1 MHWLHFYQSRCFL
14 QKIIN
19 TSMLRIQN
27 KHLKKCITGEQLI
40 QRKLRIWVKL
50 AITLYSNVHFQWIIK
65 HFHKILR
72 STTLSASIDELVS
85 TVDNSSIQR
94 ALSFLNKLCAWDALF
109 KSSWCAFIA
118 CWYQIKLYETSL
130 WIKSAISA

>member
-1 MHWLHFYQSRCFL
+1 MMHWLHFYQSRCFL

-50 AITLYSNVHFQWIIK
+50 ANTLYSNVHFQWTIK

-72 STTLSASIDELVS
+72 STTLSDIY
-85 TVDNSSIQR
+85 N
-94 ALSFLNKLCAWDALF
+94 N
-109 KSSWCAFIA
+109 
-118 CWYQIKLYETSL
+118 
-130 WIKSAISA
+130 IKSGRSDWKQISVIVFVHYLSNINLFYFIFHFSFITLFTLEFWLLYT

>member
-1 MHWLHFYQSRCFL
+1 MMHWLHFYKSRCFL

-72 STTLSASIDELVS
+72 STTLSDIY
-85 TVDNSSIQR
+85 N
-94 ALSFLNKLCAWDALF
+94 N
-109 KSSWCAFIA
+109 
-118 CWYQIKLYETSL
+118 
-130 WIKSAISA
+130 IKSCRSDWKQISVTVFVHYLSNINLFYFIFHFSFITLFTLEYLLLYT

>member
-1 MHWLHFYQSRCFL
+1 MMHWLHFYKSRCFL

-19 TSMLRIQN
+19 TNMLRIQN

-72 STTLSASIDELVS
+72 STTLSDIY
-85 TVDNSSIQR
+85 N
-94 ALSFLNKLCAWDALF
+94 N
-109 KSSWCAFIA
+109 
-118 CWYQIKLYETSL
+118 
-130 WIKSAISA
+130 IKSCRSDWKQISVIVFVHYLSNINLFYFIFHFSFITLFTLEYWLLYT

>member
-1 MHWLHFYQSRCFL
+1 MMHWLHFYQSRCCL

-72 STTLSASIDELVS
+72 STTLSDIY
-85 TVDNSSIQR
+85 N
-94 ALSFLNKLCAWDALF
+94 N
-109 KSSWCAFIA
+109 
-118 CWYQIKLYETSL
+118 
-130 WIKSAISA
+130 IKSCRSDWKQISVIVFVDYLSNINLFYFIFHFSFITLFTLEYWLLYT

>member
-1 MHWLHFYQSRCFL
+1 MMHWLHFYQSRCFL

-72 STTLSASIDELVS
+72 STTLSDIY
-85 TVDNSSIQR
+85 N
-94 ALSFLNKLCAWDALF
+94 N
-109 KSSWCAFIA
+109 
-118 CWYQIKLYETSL
+118 
-130 WIKSAISA
+130 IKSCRSDWKQISVIVFVHYLSNINLFYFIFHFSFITLFTLEDWLLYT

>member
-72 STTLSASIDELVS
+72 STTLSDIYNNIYIYNVKSCRSDWKQISVIVFVHYLSNINLFYFIFHFSFITLLTLEY
-85 TVDNSSIQR
+85 IQ
-94 ALSFLNKLCAWDALF
+94 C
-109 KSSWCAFIA
+109 
-118 CWYQIKLYETSL
+118 
-130 WIKSAISA
+130 

>member
-1 MHWLHFYQSRCFL
+1 MMHWLHFYQFRCFL

-72 STTLSASIDELVS
+72 STTLSDIY
-85 TVDNSSIQR
+85 N
-94 ALSFLNKLCAWDALF
+94 N
-109 KSSWCAFIA
+109 
-118 CWYQIKLYETSL
+118 
-130 WIKSAISA
+130 IKSCRSDWKQISVIVFVHYLSNINLFYFIFHFSFITLFTLEYWLLYT

>member
-1 MHWLHFYQSRCFL
+1 MMHWLHFYQSRCFL

-72 STTLSASIDELVS
+72 STTLSDIY
-85 TVDNSSIQR
+85 N
-94 ALSFLNKLCAWDALF
+94 N
-109 KSSWCAFIA
+109 
-118 CWYQIKLYETSL
+118 
-130 WIKSAISA
+130 IKSCRSDWKQISVIVFVHYLSNINLFYFIFHFSFITLFTLEYLLLYT

>member
-1 MHWLHFYQSRCFL
+1 MMHWLHFYQSRCFL

-19 TSMLRIQN
+19 TIMLRIQN

-72 STTLSASIDELVS
+72 STTLSDIY
-85 TVDNSSIQR
+85 N
-94 ALSFLNKLCAWDALF
+94 N
-109 KSSWCAFIA
+109 
-118 CWYQIKLYETSL
+118 
-130 WIKSAISA
+130 IKSCRSDWKQISVIVFVHYLSNINLFYFIFHFSFITLFTLEYWLLYT

>member
-1 MHWLHFYQSRCFL
+1 MMHWLHFYQSRCFL

-19 TSMLRIQN
+19 TIMLRIQN

-72 STTLSASIDELVS
+72 SATLSDIY
-85 TVDNSSIQR
+85 N
-94 ALSFLNKLCAWDALF
+94 N
-109 KSSWCAFIA
+109 
-118 CWYQIKLYETSL
+118 
-130 WIKSAISA
+130 IKSCRSDWKQISVIVFVHYLSNINLFYSIFHFSFITLFTLEYWLLYT

>member
-1 MHWLHFYQSRCFL
+1 MMHWLHFYQSRCFL

-27 KHLKKCITGEQLI
+27 KHLKKCITGEHII

-50 AITLYSNVHFQWIIK
+50 AITLYSNVHFQWIIE

-72 STTLSASIDELVS
+72 STTLSDIY
-85 TVDNSSIQR
+85 N
-94 ALSFLNKLCAWDALF
+94 N
-109 KSSWCAFIA
+109 
-118 CWYQIKLYETSL
+118 
-130 WIKSAISA
+130 IKSCRSDWKQISVIVFVHYLSNINLFYFIFHFSFITLFTLEYWLLYT

>member
-1 MHWLHFYQSRCFL
+1 MMHLLHFYQSRCFL

-27 KHLKKCITGEQLI
+27 KHLKKCMTGEHLI

-72 STTLSASIDELVS
+72 STTLSDIY
-85 TVDNSSIQR
+85 N
-94 ALSFLNKLCAWDALF
+94 N
-109 KSSWCAFIA
+109 
-118 CWYQIKLYETSL
+118 
-130 WIKSAISA
+130 IKSCRSDWKQISVIVFVRYLSNINLFYFIFHFSFITLFTLEYWLLYT

>member
-1 MHWLHFYQSRCFL
+1 MMHWLHFYKSRCFL

-72 STTLSASIDELVS
+72 STTLSDIY
-85 TVDNSSIQR
+85 N
-94 ALSFLNKLCAWDALF
+94 N
-109 KSSWCAFIA
+109 
-118 CWYQIKLYETSL
+118 
-130 WIKSAISA
+130 IKSCRSDWKQISVIVFVHYLSNINLFYFIFHFSFITLFTLEYWLLYT

>member
-50 AITLYSNVHFQWIIK
+50 AITLYGNVHFQWIIK

-72 STTLSASIDELVS
+72 STTLSDIY
-85 TVDNSSIQR
+85 N
-94 ALSFLNKLCAWDALF
+94 N
-109 KSSWCAFIA
+109 
-118 CWYQIKLYETSL
+118 
-130 WIKSAISA
+130 IKSCRSDWKQISVIVFVHYLSNINLFYFIFHFSFITLFTLEYWLLYT

>member
-1 MHWLHFYQSRCFL
+1 MMHWLHFYQSRCFL

-19 TSMLRIQN
+19 TRMLRIQN

-72 STTLSASIDELVS
+72 STTLLDIY
-85 TVDNSSIQR
+85 N
-94 ALSFLNKLCAWDALF
+94 N
-109 KSSWCAFIA
+109 
-118 CWYQIKLYETSL
+118 
-130 WIKSAISA
+130 IKSCRSDWKQISVIVFVHYLSNINLFYFIFHFSFITLFTLEYWLLYT